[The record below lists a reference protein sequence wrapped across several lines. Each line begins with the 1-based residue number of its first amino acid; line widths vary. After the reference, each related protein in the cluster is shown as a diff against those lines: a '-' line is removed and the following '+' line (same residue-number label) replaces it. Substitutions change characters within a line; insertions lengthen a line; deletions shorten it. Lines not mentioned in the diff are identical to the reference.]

1 MRKKYQI
8 GGVMGLTSSPLSSMT
23 SNYTQEFANNWQPIM
38 NQMQFQTGLAIQN
51 SSNPILRLQGNQ
63 TMQDSVNSFSSF
75 IDPKTG
81 KNKGSG
87 KAGVVGTAIGVASDI
102 IGSFLPQ
109 KDEYDGPKGDVTQ
122 TMDSVYDGISD
133 AAMSLG
139 PVGML
144 VGGIMKG
151 GAMLGKG
158 VNALGGGTDGMCVCA
173 GTKVFTSS
181 GKVVNIED
189 LQKEEGIIGWNEE
202 TKEIKPQAI
211 HNFIEPRQKEC
222 IEIVLKNGYSIRCSI
237 DHPILSDN
245 SPKAKSKYINGKRI
259 AIREWKFR
267 RADELKT
274 GDFVGLANNID
285 YWGDNHLDN
294 AYLVG
299 LLIGDGSY
307 GKGASCRIIS
317 ADQDTWKYLEDNN
330 LGIINHCDDSRL
342 EKYNKEIRT
351 YRIIGGMELLHQ
363 LGISYQTGKNKTLPK
378 NIGTFDKSSVCNLLA
393 GLFDTDGS
401 ISVNQ
406 EKKTYSITLYQSN
419 IDLLEEVRTQ
429 LHKLGIFSTIG
440 TRKATKYELGGKI
453 INSKKSYRLEIHD
466 ISSAL
471 KFCNLI
477 PLNISYKKE
486 NLSKIQN
493 MLKDKKAQ
501 EHNDISGAKQ
511 CKIVSITPIGV
522 QTVYNLQAD
531 YDHTYLA
538 NCIITHNTTTDAI
551 LGSSFLSLTPIGL
564 INGFGGSKADTITK
578 DDLAFEQVG
587 SSYTGS
593 NMDVNNAL
601 TKSGKKYGLFSQK
614 AKNKANKEIQ
624 DARRQQYTISNI
636 ADDAYERFAIRNS
649 MAAINE
655 NRRAFNMQGGY
666 DQQAVRIG
674 RSGLKI
680 DSIEKAKNILN
691 KYNKQQT
698 NQLQQGGTLDPFEY
712 YLESLP
718 ENQRDSTNFRVKDY
732 WIFNGKPKDFK
743 EARRRGMFT
752 QDKAGLFHARSI
764 AENPETGE
772 IEYMKASSHPTRYME
787 SDWYEKG
794 LIYNEDQNGNLSTIQ
809 LEPGV
814 PGYEDWKRFTND
826 YELVKS
832 EPYWKYVKRK
842 QKEIP
847 SHKEGGTFIEVSMET
862 FIELVDP
869 TSIPEFQ
876 NGGSIN
882 VIPDG
887 ALHARKHNMDVDG
900 ITKKGIPVVS
910 EKDGEIEQQAE
921 IEKEEIIFRLEVT
934 QKLEELEKKFYSDE
948 STQEE
953 KDECALEAG
962 KLLVNEILYNTQD
975 NTGKLLK

>member
-8 GGVMGLTSSPLSSMT
+8 GGVMGLTSSPLSSMI
-23 SNYTQEFANNWQPIM
+23 SNYTQEFADKWQPTM

-63 TMQDSVNSFSSF
+63 MMQDSINSFPSF

-81 KNKGSG
+81 KGKGSG
-87 KAGVVGTAIGVASDI
+87 KAGIVGTAIGVASDI

-158 VNALGGGTDGMCVCA
+158 VNALGGGTDGM
-173 GTKVFTSS
+173 
-181 GKVVNIED
+181 
-189 LQKEEGIIGWNEE
+189 
-202 TKEIKPQAI
+202 
-211 HNFIEPRQKEC
+211 
-222 IEIVLKNGYSIRCSI
+222 
-237 DHPILSDN
+237 
-245 SPKAKSKYINGKRI
+245 
-259 AIREWKFR
+259 
-267 RADELKT
+267 
-274 GDFVGLANNID
+274 
-285 YWGDNHLDN
+285 
-294 AYLVG
+294 
-299 LLIGDGSY
+299 
-307 GKGASCRIIS
+307 
-317 ADQDTWKYLEDNN
+317 
-330 LGIINHCDDSRL
+330 
-342 EKYNKEIRT
+342 
-351 YRIIGGMELLHQ
+351 
-363 LGISYQTGKNKTLPK
+363 
-378 NIGTFDKSSVCNLLA
+378 
-393 GLFDTDGS
+393 
-401 ISVNQ
+401 
-406 EKKTYSITLYQSN
+406 
-419 IDLLEEVRTQ
+419 
-429 LHKLGIFSTIG
+429 
-440 TRKATKYELGGKI
+440 
-453 INSKKSYRLEIHD
+453 
-466 ISSAL
+466 
-471 KFCNLI
+471 
-477 PLNISYKKE
+477 
-486 NLSKIQN
+486 
-493 MLKDKKAQ
+493 
-501 EHNDISGAKQ
+501 
-511 CKIVSITPIGV
+511 
-522 QTVYNLQAD
+522 
-531 YDHTYLA
+531 
-538 NCIITHNTTTDAI
+538 TTTDAI
-551 LGSSFLSLTPIGL
+551 LGSSFLNLTPIGL

-752 QDKAGLFHARSI
+752 QDKQGLFHAKSI
-764 AENPETGE
+764 AKNPETGE

-794 LIYNEDQNGNLSTIQ
+794 LIYNEDQNGNIITIQ
-809 LEPGV
+809 LKPGV
-814 PGYEDWKRFTND
+814 PGYEDWQQFTND

-934 QKLEELEKKFYSDE
+934 QKLEELEKKFYSNE

-975 NTGKLLK
+975 NTNNLL

>member
-8 GGVMGLTSSPLSSMT
+8 GGVMGLTSSPLSSMI
-23 SNYTQEFANNWQPIM
+23 SDYTQEFANNWQPIM

-63 TMQDSVNSFSSF
+63 MMQDSINSFPSF

-81 KNKGSG
+81 KGKGSG
-87 KAGVVGTAIGVASDI
+87 KAGLVGTAIGVASDI

-158 VNALGGGTDGMCVCA
+158 VNALGGGTDGM
-173 GTKVFTSS
+173 
-181 GKVVNIED
+181 
-189 LQKEEGIIGWNEE
+189 
-202 TKEIKPQAI
+202 
-211 HNFIEPRQKEC
+211 
-222 IEIVLKNGYSIRCSI
+222 
-237 DHPILSDN
+237 
-245 SPKAKSKYINGKRI
+245 
-259 AIREWKFR
+259 
-267 RADELKT
+267 
-274 GDFVGLANNID
+274 
-285 YWGDNHLDN
+285 
-294 AYLVG
+294 
-299 LLIGDGSY
+299 
-307 GKGASCRIIS
+307 
-317 ADQDTWKYLEDNN
+317 
-330 LGIINHCDDSRL
+330 
-342 EKYNKEIRT
+342 
-351 YRIIGGMELLHQ
+351 
-363 LGISYQTGKNKTLPK
+363 
-378 NIGTFDKSSVCNLLA
+378 
-393 GLFDTDGS
+393 
-401 ISVNQ
+401 
-406 EKKTYSITLYQSN
+406 
-419 IDLLEEVRTQ
+419 
-429 LHKLGIFSTIG
+429 
-440 TRKATKYELGGKI
+440 
-453 INSKKSYRLEIHD
+453 
-466 ISSAL
+466 
-471 KFCNLI
+471 
-477 PLNISYKKE
+477 
-486 NLSKIQN
+486 
-493 MLKDKKAQ
+493 
-501 EHNDISGAKQ
+501 
-511 CKIVSITPIGV
+511 
-522 QTVYNLQAD
+522 
-531 YDHTYLA
+531 
-538 NCIITHNTTTDAI
+538 TTTDAI
-551 LGSSFLSLTPIGL
+551 LGSSFLNLTPIGL

-593 NMDVNNAL
+593 NMDINNAL
-601 TKSGKKYGLFSQK
+601 TKSGKKYGLFSQR

-752 QDKAGLFHARSI
+752 QEKDGWHASSI

-772 IEYMKASSHPTRYME
+772 IEYMKASSHPTRHME
-787 SDWYEKG
+787 SDWYEYG
-794 LIYNEDQNGNLSTIQ
+794 LIYNEDQNGNVYTIQ

-814 PGYEDWKRFTND
+814 PGYEDWKKFTHD

-847 SHKEGGTFIEVSMET
+847 SHKDGGTFIEISTET

>member
-1 MRKKYQI
+1 
-8 GGVMGLTSSPLSSMT
+8 
-23 SNYTQEFANNWQPIM
+23 M

-63 TMQDSVNSFSSF
+63 MMQDPVNSFSSF

-144 VGGIMKG
+144 VGSIMKG

-158 VNALGGGTDGMCVCA
+158 VNALGGGTDGM
-173 GTKVFTSS
+173 
-181 GKVVNIED
+181 
-189 LQKEEGIIGWNEE
+189 
-202 TKEIKPQAI
+202 
-211 HNFIEPRQKEC
+211 
-222 IEIVLKNGYSIRCSI
+222 
-237 DHPILSDN
+237 
-245 SPKAKSKYINGKRI
+245 
-259 AIREWKFR
+259 
-267 RADELKT
+267 
-274 GDFVGLANNID
+274 
-285 YWGDNHLDN
+285 
-294 AYLVG
+294 
-299 LLIGDGSY
+299 
-307 GKGASCRIIS
+307 
-317 ADQDTWKYLEDNN
+317 
-330 LGIINHCDDSRL
+330 
-342 EKYNKEIRT
+342 
-351 YRIIGGMELLHQ
+351 
-363 LGISYQTGKNKTLPK
+363 
-378 NIGTFDKSSVCNLLA
+378 
-393 GLFDTDGS
+393 
-401 ISVNQ
+401 
-406 EKKTYSITLYQSN
+406 
-419 IDLLEEVRTQ
+419 
-429 LHKLGIFSTIG
+429 
-440 TRKATKYELGGKI
+440 
-453 INSKKSYRLEIHD
+453 
-466 ISSAL
+466 
-471 KFCNLI
+471 
-477 PLNISYKKE
+477 
-486 NLSKIQN
+486 
-493 MLKDKKAQ
+493 
-501 EHNDISGAKQ
+501 
-511 CKIVSITPIGV
+511 
-522 QTVYNLQAD
+522 
-531 YDHTYLA
+531 
-538 NCIITHNTTTDAI
+538 TTTDAI
-551 LGSSFLSLTPIGL
+551 LGSSFLNLTPIGL

-601 TKSGKKYGLFSQK
+601 TKSGKKYGLFSQR

-752 QDKAGLFHARSI
+752 QEKDGWHASSI

-772 IEYMKASSHPTRYME
+772 IEYMKASSHPTRHME
-787 SDWYEKG
+787 SDWYEYG
-794 LIYNEDQNGNLSTIQ
+794 LIYNEDQNGNLTTIQ

-814 PGYEDWKRFTND
+814 PGYEDWKKFTHD

-847 SHKEGGTFIEVSMET
+847 SHKEGGTFIEISTET

-887 ALHARKHNMDVDG
+887 ALHARKHNMDLDG

-975 NTGKLLK
+975 NSGKLLK

>member
-8 GGVMGLTSSPLSSMT
+8 GGVMGLTSSPLSSMI
-23 SNYTQEFANNWQPIM
+23 SNYTQEFADKWQPTM

-63 TMQDSVNSFSSF
+63 MMQDSINSFSSF

-87 KAGVVGTAIGVASDI
+87 KAGIVGTAIGVASDI

-158 VNALGGGTDGMCVCA
+158 VNALGGGTDGM
-173 GTKVFTSS
+173 
-181 GKVVNIED
+181 
-189 LQKEEGIIGWNEE
+189 
-202 TKEIKPQAI
+202 
-211 HNFIEPRQKEC
+211 
-222 IEIVLKNGYSIRCSI
+222 
-237 DHPILSDN
+237 
-245 SPKAKSKYINGKRI
+245 
-259 AIREWKFR
+259 
-267 RADELKT
+267 
-274 GDFVGLANNID
+274 
-285 YWGDNHLDN
+285 
-294 AYLVG
+294 
-299 LLIGDGSY
+299 
-307 GKGASCRIIS
+307 
-317 ADQDTWKYLEDNN
+317 
-330 LGIINHCDDSRL
+330 
-342 EKYNKEIRT
+342 
-351 YRIIGGMELLHQ
+351 
-363 LGISYQTGKNKTLPK
+363 
-378 NIGTFDKSSVCNLLA
+378 
-393 GLFDTDGS
+393 
-401 ISVNQ
+401 
-406 EKKTYSITLYQSN
+406 
-419 IDLLEEVRTQ
+419 
-429 LHKLGIFSTIG
+429 
-440 TRKATKYELGGKI
+440 
-453 INSKKSYRLEIHD
+453 
-466 ISSAL
+466 
-471 KFCNLI
+471 
-477 PLNISYKKE
+477 
-486 NLSKIQN
+486 
-493 MLKDKKAQ
+493 
-501 EHNDISGAKQ
+501 
-511 CKIVSITPIGV
+511 
-522 QTVYNLQAD
+522 
-531 YDHTYLA
+531 
-538 NCIITHNTTTDAI
+538 TTTDAI
-551 LGSSFLSLTPIGL
+551 LGSSFLNLTPIGL

-593 NMDVNNAL
+593 NMDINNAL

-752 QDKAGLFHARSI
+752 QEKDGWHASSI

-772 IEYMKASSHPTRYME
+772 IEYMKASSHPTRHME
-787 SDWYEKG
+787 SDWYEYG
-794 LIYNEDQNGNLSTIQ
+794 LIYNEDQNGNVYTIQ

-814 PGYEDWKRFTND
+814 PGYEDWKKFTHD

-934 QKLEELEKKFYSDE
+934 QKLEELEKKFYSNE

-975 NTGKLLK
+975 NTNNLL

>member
-8 GGVMGLTSSPLSSMT
+8 GGVMGLTSSPLSSMI
-23 SNYTQEFANNWQPIM
+23 SNYTQEFADKWQPTI

-63 TMQDSVNSFSSF
+63 MMQDSINSFPSF

-81 KNKGSG
+81 KGKGSG
-87 KAGVVGTAIGVASDI
+87 KAGIVGTAIGVASDI

-158 VNALGGGTDGMCVCA
+158 VNALGGGTDGM
-173 GTKVFTSS
+173 
-181 GKVVNIED
+181 
-189 LQKEEGIIGWNEE
+189 
-202 TKEIKPQAI
+202 
-211 HNFIEPRQKEC
+211 
-222 IEIVLKNGYSIRCSI
+222 
-237 DHPILSDN
+237 
-245 SPKAKSKYINGKRI
+245 
-259 AIREWKFR
+259 
-267 RADELKT
+267 
-274 GDFVGLANNID
+274 
-285 YWGDNHLDN
+285 
-294 AYLVG
+294 
-299 LLIGDGSY
+299 
-307 GKGASCRIIS
+307 
-317 ADQDTWKYLEDNN
+317 
-330 LGIINHCDDSRL
+330 
-342 EKYNKEIRT
+342 
-351 YRIIGGMELLHQ
+351 
-363 LGISYQTGKNKTLPK
+363 
-378 NIGTFDKSSVCNLLA
+378 
-393 GLFDTDGS
+393 
-401 ISVNQ
+401 
-406 EKKTYSITLYQSN
+406 
-419 IDLLEEVRTQ
+419 
-429 LHKLGIFSTIG
+429 
-440 TRKATKYELGGKI
+440 
-453 INSKKSYRLEIHD
+453 
-466 ISSAL
+466 
-471 KFCNLI
+471 
-477 PLNISYKKE
+477 
-486 NLSKIQN
+486 
-493 MLKDKKAQ
+493 
-501 EHNDISGAKQ
+501 
-511 CKIVSITPIGV
+511 
-522 QTVYNLQAD
+522 
-531 YDHTYLA
+531 
-538 NCIITHNTTTDAI
+538 TTTDAI
-551 LGSSFLSLTPIGL
+551 LGSSFLNLTPIGL

-752 QDKAGLFHARSI
+752 QDKQGLFHAKSI
-764 AENPETGE
+764 AKNPETGE

-794 LIYNEDQNGNLSTIQ
+794 LIYNEDQNGNIITIQ
-809 LEPGV
+809 LKPGV
-814 PGYEDWKRFTND
+814 PGYEDWQQFTND

-934 QKLEELEKKFYSDE
+934 QKLEELEKKFYSNE

-975 NTGKLLK
+975 NTNNLL

>member
-158 VNALGGGTDGMCVCA
+158 VNALGGGTDGM
-173 GTKVFTSS
+173 
-181 GKVVNIED
+181 
-189 LQKEEGIIGWNEE
+189 
-202 TKEIKPQAI
+202 
-211 HNFIEPRQKEC
+211 
-222 IEIVLKNGYSIRCSI
+222 
-237 DHPILSDN
+237 
-245 SPKAKSKYINGKRI
+245 
-259 AIREWKFR
+259 
-267 RADELKT
+267 
-274 GDFVGLANNID
+274 
-285 YWGDNHLDN
+285 
-294 AYLVG
+294 
-299 LLIGDGSY
+299 
-307 GKGASCRIIS
+307 
-317 ADQDTWKYLEDNN
+317 
-330 LGIINHCDDSRL
+330 
-342 EKYNKEIRT
+342 
-351 YRIIGGMELLHQ
+351 
-363 LGISYQTGKNKTLPK
+363 
-378 NIGTFDKSSVCNLLA
+378 
-393 GLFDTDGS
+393 
-401 ISVNQ
+401 
-406 EKKTYSITLYQSN
+406 
-419 IDLLEEVRTQ
+419 
-429 LHKLGIFSTIG
+429 
-440 TRKATKYELGGKI
+440 
-453 INSKKSYRLEIHD
+453 
-466 ISSAL
+466 
-471 KFCNLI
+471 
-477 PLNISYKKE
+477 
-486 NLSKIQN
+486 
-493 MLKDKKAQ
+493 
-501 EHNDISGAKQ
+501 
-511 CKIVSITPIGV
+511 
-522 QTVYNLQAD
+522 
-531 YDHTYLA
+531 
-538 NCIITHNTTTDAI
+538 TTTDAI

-809 LEPGV
+809 LKPGV

-832 EPYWKYVKRK
+832 EPYWKYVKR
-842 QKEIP
+842 QRKEIP

-975 NTGKLLK
+975 NTNNLL

>member
-8 GGVMGLTSSPLSSMT
+8 GGVMGLTSSPLSSMI
-23 SNYTQEFANNWQPIM
+23 SNYTQEFADKWQPTM

-63 TMQDSVNSFSSF
+63 MMQDSINSFPSF

-81 KNKGSG
+81 KGKGSG
-87 KAGVVGTAIGVASDI
+87 KAGIVGTAIGVASDI

-109 KDEYDGPKGDVTQ
+109 KDEYDGPKGDITQ

-158 VNALGGGTDGMCVCA
+158 VNALGGGTDG
-173 GTKVFTSS
+173 
-181 GKVVNIED
+181 
-189 LQKEEGIIGWNEE
+189 
-202 TKEIKPQAI
+202 
-211 HNFIEPRQKEC
+211 
-222 IEIVLKNGYSIRCSI
+222 
-237 DHPILSDN
+237 
-245 SPKAKSKYINGKRI
+245 
-259 AIREWKFR
+259 
-267 RADELKT
+267 
-274 GDFVGLANNID
+274 
-285 YWGDNHLDN
+285 
-294 AYLVG
+294 
-299 LLIGDGSY
+299 
-307 GKGASCRIIS
+307 
-317 ADQDTWKYLEDNN
+317 
-330 LGIINHCDDSRL
+330 
-342 EKYNKEIRT
+342 
-351 YRIIGGMELLHQ
+351 
-363 LGISYQTGKNKTLPK
+363 QT
-378 NIGTFDKSSVCNLLA
+378 
-393 GLFDTDGS
+393 
-401 ISVNQ
+401 
-406 EKKTYSITLYQSN
+406 
-419 IDLLEEVRTQ
+419 
-429 LHKLGIFSTIG
+429 
-440 TRKATKYELGGKI
+440 
-453 INSKKSYRLEIHD
+453 
-466 ISSAL
+466 
-471 KFCNLI
+471 
-477 PLNISYKKE
+477 
-486 NLSKIQN
+486 
-493 MLKDKKAQ
+493 
-501 EHNDISGAKQ
+501 
-511 CKIVSITPIGV
+511 
-522 QTVYNLQAD
+522 TV
-531 YDHTYLA
+531 
-538 NCIITHNTTTDAI
+538 DAI
-551 LGSSFLSLTPIGL
+551 LGSSFLNLTPIGL

-666 DQQAVRIG
+666 DQQAVIIG

-752 QDKAGLFHARSI
+752 QEKDGWHASSI

-772 IEYMKASSHPTRYME
+772 IEYMKASSHPTRHME
-787 SDWYEKG
+787 SDWYEYG
-794 LIYNEDQNGNLSTIQ
+794 LIYNEDQNGNVYTIQ

-814 PGYEDWKRFTND
+814 PGYEDWKKFTHD

-847 SHKEGGTFIEVSMET
+847 SHKDGGTFIEISMET
-862 FIELVDP
+862 SIELVDP

-975 NTGKLLK
+975 NTNNLL

>member
-63 TMQDSVNSFSSF
+63 MMQDSVNSFSSF

-133 AAMSLG
+133 TAMSLG

-158 VNALGGGTDGMCVCA
+158 VNALGGGTDGM
-173 GTKVFTSS
+173 
-181 GKVVNIED
+181 
-189 LQKEEGIIGWNEE
+189 
-202 TKEIKPQAI
+202 
-211 HNFIEPRQKEC
+211 
-222 IEIVLKNGYSIRCSI
+222 
-237 DHPILSDN
+237 
-245 SPKAKSKYINGKRI
+245 
-259 AIREWKFR
+259 
-267 RADELKT
+267 
-274 GDFVGLANNID
+274 
-285 YWGDNHLDN
+285 
-294 AYLVG
+294 
-299 LLIGDGSY
+299 
-307 GKGASCRIIS
+307 
-317 ADQDTWKYLEDNN
+317 
-330 LGIINHCDDSRL
+330 
-342 EKYNKEIRT
+342 
-351 YRIIGGMELLHQ
+351 
-363 LGISYQTGKNKTLPK
+363 
-378 NIGTFDKSSVCNLLA
+378 
-393 GLFDTDGS
+393 
-401 ISVNQ
+401 
-406 EKKTYSITLYQSN
+406 
-419 IDLLEEVRTQ
+419 
-429 LHKLGIFSTIG
+429 
-440 TRKATKYELGGKI
+440 
-453 INSKKSYRLEIHD
+453 
-466 ISSAL
+466 
-471 KFCNLI
+471 
-477 PLNISYKKE
+477 
-486 NLSKIQN
+486 
-493 MLKDKKAQ
+493 
-501 EHNDISGAKQ
+501 
-511 CKIVSITPIGV
+511 
-522 QTVYNLQAD
+522 
-531 YDHTYLA
+531 
-538 NCIITHNTTTDAI
+538 TTTDAI

-666 DQQAVRIG
+666 DQQAVIIG

-752 QDKAGLFHARSI
+752 QEKDGWHASSI

-772 IEYMKASSHPTRYME
+772 IEYMKASSHPTRHME
-787 SDWYEKG
+787 SDWYEYG
-794 LIYNEDQNGNLSTIQ
+794 LIYNEDQNGNVYTIQ

-814 PGYEDWKRFTND
+814 PGYEDWKKFTHD

-910 EKDGEIEQQAE
+910 EKGDEIEQQAE

-934 QKLEELEKKFYSDE
+934 QKLEELEKKFYSEE